1 MEIITWSIIV
11 IAIAFMRVK
20 IIKLMIIVMAVLFA
34 AVVATGKSKDS
45 SFATKING
53 ETSYFVV
60 IVEAKALH
68 AIVVVTTK
76 LVKLIQ

>member
-1 MEIITWSIIV
+1 
-11 IAIAFMRVK
+11 MRVK